1 MLEYEKQRWESIE
14 TVGDFLDFI
23 DDPKIDVL
31 DWMSNNVNWDKSGFW
46 VAANVKFDFDITELV
61 EKQPEIASTEVS
73 TLSRVPSELEHHKK
87 FKFTNGYD
95 RHRIDDNLRKIV
107 KALGF
112 EEGYAATMNN
122 QPPATLMHRHVDFLG
137 CWYYDQ
143 QRDQPFDKD
152 TRQPRGSKPVYRCF
166 VALDDWHPGQ
176 MISMEP
182 DFWSNWKKG
191 DVLFFDWRNT
201 PHSTANCGIHNRPL
215 LKITGTVDDDSYIQE
230 SKQTGIVARQ
240 VYIN

>member
-23 DDPKIDVL
+23 EDPKADVL
-31 DWMSNNVNWDKSGFW
+31 GWMSYNVNWAKSGFW

-73 TLSRVPSELEHHKK
+73 ALSRVPSELEHHEK

-112 EEGYAATMNN
+112 EKGYIATMNN
-122 QPPATLMHRHVDFLG
+122 QPPATLMHRHVDFG
-137 CWYYDQ
+137 CWNYDQ
-143 QRDQPFDKD
+143 QRDLPFDKD
-152 TRQPRGSKPVYRCF
+152 KRQPKDAKPVYRCF

-176 MISMEP
+176 MINMEP
-182 DFWSNWKKG
+182 DFWTNWKKG
-191 DVLFFDWRNT
+191 DVLFFDWKNT

-215 LKITGTVDDDSYIQE
+215 LKITGTIDDDSYIYE
-230 SKQTGIVARQ
+230 SKETGIVARQ
-240 VYIN
+240 VYVD